1 MRRARQWFSVLA
13 PWAGLVVGLAAF
25 SFVHQYGSDGTF
37 NDCDAASPGP
47 LLIVALL
54 GLVACAASGFTS
66 WRSMRGSGNEPLRVV
81 AVISIGLG
89 ALFAFGILLA
99 IIAAL
104 VLPPCFA

>member
-1 MRRARQWFSVLA
+1 MRRARQLLDALA

-25 SFVHQYGSDGTF
+25 SFVHQYGSDGSF
-37 NDCDAASPGP
+37 NDCDTVSPGS

-54 GLVACAASGFTS
+54 GVLACGASAFAS
-66 WRSMRGSGNEPLRVV
+66 WRTMRGSANEPMRVV

-89 ALFAFGILLA
+89 ALFVFGIVLA
-99 IIAAL
+99 MIAAL

>member
-1 MRRARQWFSVLA
+1 MRRARQWFGALA
-13 PWAGLVVGLAAF
+13 PWAGLVVGLAVF

-37 NDCDAASPGP
+37 NDCDTVSPGP

-54 GLVACAASGFTS
+54 GLLACAASAFAS
-66 WRSMRGSGNEPLRVV
+66 WRTMRGSGNEPLRVV

-89 ALFAFGILLA
+89 ALFAYGIVLA